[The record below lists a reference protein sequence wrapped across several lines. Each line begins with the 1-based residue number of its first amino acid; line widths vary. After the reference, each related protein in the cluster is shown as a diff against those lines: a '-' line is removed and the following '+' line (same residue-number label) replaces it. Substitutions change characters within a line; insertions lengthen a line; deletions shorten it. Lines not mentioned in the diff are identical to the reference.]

1 MFGVEHEEITLLT
14 FTSLKLLYKTKEQTH
29 ATNNKCESLTTA
41 SNFVLIDQQE
51 NKFTW
56 LNDFEN

>member
-29 ATNNKCESLTTA
+29 ATNNKCESLTTT
-41 SNFVLIDQQE
+41 SNFVLID
-51 NKFTW
+51 
-56 LNDFEN
+56 